1 MINNLAK
8 QLRDLR
14 LRVGNPSV
22 RELERLMEGPGRR
35 PSMARSTIQDKLSGK
50 SAANLHQLLA
60 LVAAIA
66 EYGRRNGTPLSS
78 QEIDENSWRAKFV
91 AANAK
96 GAQAAEKTPIP
107 TAQNLGETE
116 ALNLVPLLRA
126 GMTDL
131 VDLIE
136 QSEGAPISTW
146 LPHVAGE
153 MFKARIPCDS
163 MMEWVA
169 RGSAQEVVQCVVA
182 LNEMFPIA
190 RSSEDP
196 WAMPTWAPGNAETAG
211 KLLSYAARYH
221 GHSAP
226 VIVAGLRRADAD
238 EYVSTFLTMIASWH
252 LAPSIQGAILDLN
265 LTGLTADA
273 TSILRYVGANRRS
286 DRIMEVVRHFDEFG
300 TTEERD
306 VILAGMASD
315 KERFL
320 LGIKETMHE
329 PDLQEAL
336 MLSIQPHM
344 RQKLSEALNA
354 AGLEE
359 LGAQISA
366 PGDDELPF

>member
-1 MINNLAK
+1 MSLAK

-78 QEIDENSWRAKFV
+78 QEVDENSWRAKFV

-96 GAQAAEKTPIP
+96 GKQAAGKAPATGVEHS
-107 TAQNLGETE
+107 GETRT
-116 ALNLVPLLRA
+116 LDLIPLRRA

-131 VDLIE
+131 LDLIE

-146 LPHVAGE
+146 LPHVASE

-163 MMEWVA
+163 LMEWVA
-169 RGSAQEVVQCVVA
+169 GGTAQEVVQCVVA
-182 LNEMFPIA
+182 LDDIFPIA
-190 RSSEDP
+190 TTNEDP
-196 WAMPTWAPGNAETAG
+196 WASTWSPGNAATAG
-211 KLLSYAARYH
+211 KLLTYAARFH
-221 GHSAP
+221 GGSVP
-226 VIVAGLRRADAD
+226 VIAAGLRRADAGD
-238 EYVSTFLTMIASWH
+238 YVTTFLTMIACWH
-252 LAPSIQGAILDLN
+252 LAPSIQGAVLDLN
-265 LTGLTADA
+265 LTGLTEDA
-273 TSILRYVGANRRS
+273 MSVLRSVGAKRRS
-286 DRIMEVVRHFDEFG
+286 DRIMEVVQHFDEFG
-300 TTEERD
+300 TKEQRD
-306 VILAGMASD
+306 TILAGMASS

-320 LGIKETMHE
+320 LGIKETAHE
-329 PDLQEAL
+329 PELQEVL
-336 MLSIQPHM
+336 ISSVPPHL
-344 RQKLSEALNA
+344 RQTLSEALNA

-359 LGAQISA
+359 LGAQLST
-366 PGDDELPF
+366 PDDDELPF

>member
-22 RELERLMEGPGRR
+22 RELARLMEGPGRR
-35 PSMARSTIQDKLSGK
+35 PSMARSTIQDKISGK

-91 AANAK
+91 AANSK
-96 GAQAAEKTPIP
+96 SAQVTEKTPTP
-107 TAQNLGETE
+107 TVANSGETQ

-136 QSEGAPISTW
+136 QSEGAPVSTW
-146 LPHVAGE
+146 LPHVASE
-153 MFKARIPCDS
+153 MFKARIPCDDI
-163 MMEWVA
+163 MQWVA
-169 RGSAQEVVQCVVA
+169 SGTAPEVVQCVVA
-182 LNEMFPIA
+182 LNETFPIS

-196 WAMPTWAPGNAETAG
+196 WATPTWAPGNTETAG

-221 GHSAP
+221 GGSVP

-238 EYVSTFLTMIASWH
+238 EYVASFLTMIAIWH
-252 LAPSIQGAILDLN
+252 LAPSIQGAILDLK

-273 TSILRYVGANRRS
+273 TTVLRYVGAKRRA

-306 VILAGMASD
+306 IILAGMASD
-315 KERFL
+315 KQRFV
-320 LGIKETMHE
+320 LGVKETLHE
-329 PDLQEAL
+329 PELQEVL
-336 MLSIQPHM
+336 IHSVQPHM
-344 RQKLSEALNA
+344 RQVLSEALNA
-354 AGLEE
+354 VGLEE
-359 LGAQISA
+359 LGSKLPVAD
-366 PGDDELPF
+366 DDELPF